1 MQKIWGNVGMEFLL
15 TEEEYALICDVR
27 VADEVKGEI
36 QFRQSYSSR
45 KRHCDRTKLFS

>member
-36 QFRQSYSSR
+36 ICKAIQAG
-45 KRHCDRTKLFS
+45 KGIVTGTKLFS